1 MCHNDIHRGNVLRNK
16 GGELDPEE
24 IALVDFDAAQYG
36 YRTGNMPPTLAN
48 HMTFLNQPTR

>member
-16 GGELDPEE
+16 QGELDPEE